1 MPFLFHVETPEG
13 TTEDHEGA
21 WYPDIDRF
29 LPKAIVI
36 AEPPGNRIVTVLMIK
51 DVLPDA
57 LRG

>member
-1 MPFLFHVETPEG
+1 LSAEKEAAAVARELAADSIKSG
-13 TTEDHEGA
+13 R
-21 WYPDIDRF
+21 DRF